1 MKYVYQD
8 AKDQNKAGTFI
19 YTKGADGKAYVDEEC
34 TVQFKASE
42 LKDAY
47 MKRAIISSS
56 GDFIIPTVLST
67 EENGIT
73 SVGCITEGG
82 TLAKFTSVAD

>member
-1 MKYVYQD
+1 MKPIYQD

-19 YTKGADGKAYVDEEC
+19 YTKGEDGKAYVDEEC

-56 GDFIIPTVLST
+56 GEFIIPTILST
-67 EENGIT
+67 EGNGIT
-73 SVGCITEGG
+73 SVGCIVDGG
-82 TLAKFTSVAD
+82 TLVKFASVAD